1 MSNAT
6 ANTSK
11 WYVIRSKPRQ
21 ERRALANLE
30 NQEITTFLPEITIT
44 KLRRGKRTPITEAL
58 FPGYLFVQL
67 DDYEG
72 KFYKIRS
79 TYGVTKMITFGD
91 QPATIPDALIEELK
105 QINETSDSIKK
116 TMSEAILQ
124 PGDQVQI
131 NDGPFAGF
139 IAKIIELDGDSRC
152 IVLLDWLQKEVRAS
166 FDYNQLRK
174 A

>member
-1 MSNAT
+1 MT
-6 ANTSK
+6 AAQNTK

-30 NQEITTFLPEITIT
+30 NQDITTFLPEITLT
-44 KLRRGKRTPITEAL
+44 KLRRGKRTPVTEAL

-72 KFYKIRS
+72 KFHKIRS
-79 TYGVTKMITFGD
+79 TYGVTKMVRFGE

-105 QINETSDSIKK
+105 QINDTTDSVQK
-116 TMSEAILQ
+116 TVNDAVLQ
-124 PGDQVQI
+124 PGDQVEI
-131 NDGPFAGF
+131 SDGPFAGF
-139 IAKIIELDGDSRC
+139 IAKIVQLDGDSRC
-152 IVLLDWLQKEVRAS
+152 IVLLDWLQKEVRAT
-166 FDYNQLRK
+166 FDYCQLRK